1 MLVTEKSD
9 FSCTENVIQ
18 SIPKFDFGLF
28 SPDIL
33 NTYNLDMD
41 CDLPPEEDFLQQ
53 LSNDLEIPMLLEESQ
68 HSIDKDSKSLME
80 PCSLMSELDS
90 WGTYSVF
97 DNAPDT
103 DIHLYKIKEEIKLEP
118 DSPQISPVSPNS
130 QGSCDSWP
138 SPETKFVLETPP
150 ISPPQAQ
157 ITADSSPPSSPTPT
171 LSVSATPSASP
182 KEPVI
187 VVNGNNIKIVPLTT
201 NINSLKIAGRQ
212 TKVILPRQ
220 NATPS
225 LIIQPQPPST
235 PVPPTVN
242 VPQTKTE
249 DCGSTILL
257 TQEEFAALSNQGL
270 TVAQNNLK
278 NTQTSPA
285 VLRVS
290 NQSIQSCIKQEPGVR
305 QDIQQLKALKRQQR
319 MIKNRESA
327 CLSRKKKKEYVTSL
341 ESQITQL
348 RQENVQLK
356 LENEALKARLS
367 QLEDTTEMNSYK
379 NNGFLKGNVKKTS
392 AILAVLLMVSI
403 NLGSI
408 SLLSREKTGA
418 DAELSVPNHYLKH
431 HGRSLLWAEPE
442 IENVT
447 STYTSGTQP
456 TCPLHINET
465 ESLRLDSEL
474 RRWIGVDDFS
484 STKQKKNGVEEFYSG
499 KLRKVKNKNNSNGA
513 NVTRS
518 KPSTSKSVNDL
529 FWGRNEKQ
537 LVLRQTSLFSS
548 KHRRK
553 LRKARKENKEN
564 NAVQLMSVPHA
575 GLLEALRRRD
585 DTFYVVSFSGDHLL
599 LPALAHNNTLRPKM
613 SLVLPALPFNESV
626 STSSSVTM
634 MQIDCEVLD
643 TRLIE
648 LQERDIPLHLRQR
661 NAQHSPSSQHKN
673 VSNDESLDVQSRSYR
688 PYFLRSPSA
697 KRQDEF
703 DSAHLSLDPYS
714 TVYRTRDK
722 QNTFP

>member
-9 FSCTENVIQ
+9 FSCTENVTHD
-18 SIPKFDFGLF
+18 IPKFDFGLF
-28 SPDIL
+28 SEDIL
-33 NTYNLDMD
+33 STYHFDMD

-68 HSIDKDSKSLME
+68 HSADKDSKSLMN
-80 PCSLMSELDS
+80 PCNLMSDFDN
-90 WGTYSVF
+90 WGTDSVF
-97 DNAPDT
+97 DSVPDT
-103 DIHLYKIKEEIKLEP
+103 NIHLYKIKEEIKPEP
-118 DSPQISPVSPNS
+118 DSPNT

-150 ISPPQAQ
+150 ISPPQTH
-157 ITADSSPPSSPTPT
+157 ITADSSPPCSPTPAI
-171 LSVSATPSASP
+171 SVAAAPSAPS
-182 KEPVI
+182 KENVI
-187 VVNGNNIKIVPLTT
+187 VVNGSNIKIVPFTGSRS
-201 NINSLKIAGRQ
+201 SLKLTGRQ

-220 NATPS
+220 SATSS
-225 LIIQPQPPST
+225 LVIQPLPPST
-235 PVPPTVN
+235 SLPVTAS

-249 DCGSTILL
+249 DCRNTIVL
-257 TQEEFAALSNQGL
+257 TQEEFVALTNQSL
-270 TVAQNNLK
+270 AVAQNNLK
-278 NTQTSPA
+278 NSQTSPA
-285 VLRVS
+285 LLNIS
-290 NQSIQSCIKQEPGVR
+290 NQSIQPCIKQEPGVK

-348 RQENVQLK
+348 QQENVHLK

-367 QLEDTTEMNSYK
+367 QLEDSVELSNCK

-418 DAELSVPNHYLKH
+418 GAELTVPSHYTKH
-431 HGRSLLWAEPE
+431 HSSRNLLWAEPE
-442 IENVT
+442 IENIT
-447 STYTSGTQP
+447 SEYRHSTQP

-474 RRWIGVDDFS
+474 RRWIGVDDVYNN
-484 STKQKKNGVEEFYSG
+484 KRKKNGVEEFYDIRL
-499 KLRKVKNKNNSNGA
+499 KAVKNKSSINRANS
-513 NVTRS
+513 TQS
-518 KPSTSKSVNDL
+518 KTPTSKNVNDL

-537 LVLRQTSLFSS
+537 LALRQTSLFNSRH
-548 KHRRK
+548 KRR
-553 LRKARKENKEN
+553 LRKARRESKEN
-564 NAVQLMSVPHA
+564 NAVQLMNIPHS

-626 STSSSVTM
+626 RTSSSVTM

-643 TRLIE
+643 TRLVE

-661 NAQHSPSSQHKN
+661 NAQQSSSSQHKN
-673 VSNDESLDVQSRSYR
+673 VSNEESLDVQRRSYR
-688 PYFLRSPSA
+688 PYFLRSGA

-703 DSAHLSLDPYS
+703 NTAHLSLDPYS
-714 TVYRTRDK
+714 AVYHTSDK
-722 QNTFP
+722 QSTFP